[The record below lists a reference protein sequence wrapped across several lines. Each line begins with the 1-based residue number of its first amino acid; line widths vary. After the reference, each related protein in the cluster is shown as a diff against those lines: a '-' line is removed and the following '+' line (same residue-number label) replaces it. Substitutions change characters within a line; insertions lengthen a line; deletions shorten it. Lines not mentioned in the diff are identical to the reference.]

1 MERINDLSRI
11 AQKALNSLTEIVS
24 EENPTAIQRDAAIQR
39 FEYSFEAVWK
49 AALRLGTP

>member
-1 MERINDLSRI
+1 MERINERSRI

-24 EENPTAIQRDAAIQR
+24 EENPTAIQR

-49 AALRLGTP
+49 AALR